1 MSTDQAEA
9 AAPAVDEAPAVETKT
24 APARDVDDF
33 LADLDDV
40 LNEATAAPKFP
51 APAAEPVPEPDAV
64 AAVPDVDP
72 DLDVE
77 PPAAAVTV
85 PDVEPVPE
93 PDAVAAVPDVDPDLD
108 AEPPAAAVTVPDV
121 APVSEPPA
129 SAPARDWWDPL
140 YKHDTADQDTFTGN
154 VPPTVTVPAEPPV
167 TGETP
172 EPNRAADV
180 PGNPDTADKGDDED
194 SDEDG
199 ADAAPAKSKRF
210 RPLRKRDQGNDADQD
225 DEDGDNA
232 APAKARK
239 KNSGKK
245 DDGAKK
251 AGAAVVFASEGLLN
265 NPRGRQVLF
274 AGTAYA
280 MGWSLGLDDWATG
293 LMEHSAQYA
302 TPVAGC
308 ALGAGVLG
316 LATRTKVGGVVLV
329 SSLALIAALE
339 MVDPARIVGGG
350 LALGLQIAYRIVR
363 GWAGRYGEQWPWK
376 GVVWAAHV
384 PAATATVAFL
394 LYGTN

>member
-1 MSTDQAEA
+1 MSD
-9 AAPAVDEAPAVETKT
+9 
-24 APARDVDDF
+24 
-33 LADLDDV
+33 ADL
-40 LNEATAAPKFP
+40 
-51 APAAEPVPEPDAV
+51 
-64 AAVPDVDP
+64 

-77 PPAAAVTV
+77 PPAATVTV
-85 PDVEPVPE
+85 PD
-93 PDAVAAVPDVDPDLD
+93 ADP
-108 AEPPAAAVTVPDV
+108 APEPPAV
-121 APVSEPPA
+121 AS
-129 SAPARDWWDPL
+129 ARDWWDPL
-140 YKHDTADQDTFTGN
+140 YRDDTADQDTFTGN
-154 VPPTVTVPAEPPV
+154 VPPTATVPAEAPV
-167 TGETP
+167 AGGTP
-172 EPNRAADV
+172 EPGRAADV
-180 PGNPDTADKGDDED
+180 PGAQDTADKVDDAD
-194 SDEDG
+194 GDEDG
-199 ADAAPAKSKRF
+199 DDAAPAKSKRF
-210 RPLRKRDQGNDADQD
+210 RSLLKRGQDNDADNDTDQD

-232 APAKARK
+232 AKSRK
-239 KNSGKK
+239 KSSGKK

-251 AGAAVVFASEGLLN
+251 AGAAVVSAGEGVLN
-265 NPRGRQVLF
+265 NSRGRQVLF
-274 AGTAYA
+274 AGAAYA
-280 MGWSLGLDDWATG
+280 MGWSLGLDDWAMG

-316 LATRTKVGGVVLV
+316 LVTRSKVGGVVFV